1 MGGNRGYN
9 KCPWLK
15 NGEYETCG
23 KSCREKYYKVHRLK
37 IRRGSKIPLPCLV
50 CGVGVR
56 SEIQLCR
63 GCGRER
69 ERHRLKKNNLQFQNL
84 FEEINN

>member
-1 MGGNRGYN
+1 MQMRGHRGYN

-15 NGEYETCG
+15 NGKYETCG
-23 KSCREKYYKVHRLK
+23 KSCREEYCKVHRLK

-56 SEIQLCR
+56 SEIQLCH
-63 GCGRER
+63 GCGREK
-69 ERHRLKKNNLQFQNL
+69 ERHRLIR
-84 FEEINN
+84 FERN